1 MSERGKAERLA
12 PQGAR
17 KTGRGQHARENLG
30 SAEASVVREMRAGAR
45 RRRREKTDA
54 VQALHRLA
62 QGEGEADCRLH
73 PVGLGE
79 GREEEVSRSRTRA
92 GRAFARSSPR
102 RIALPPPPQLSR
114 RPRPVSGTFSSDLTA
129 PAPLVPSYIA
139 RSFPAHHQAGDQLRG
154 VEEPDPLRGALRL

>member
-62 QGEGEADCRLH
+62 QGE
-73 PVGLGE
+73 
-79 GREEEVSRSRTRA
+79 
-92 GRAFARSSPR
+92 
-102 RIALPPPPQLSR
+102 IANKILLKLSD
-114 RPRPVSGTFSSDLTA
+114 VLSILNEFK
-129 PAPLVPSYIA
+129 
-139 RSFPAHHQAGDQLRG
+139 
-154 VEEPDPLRGALRL
+154 